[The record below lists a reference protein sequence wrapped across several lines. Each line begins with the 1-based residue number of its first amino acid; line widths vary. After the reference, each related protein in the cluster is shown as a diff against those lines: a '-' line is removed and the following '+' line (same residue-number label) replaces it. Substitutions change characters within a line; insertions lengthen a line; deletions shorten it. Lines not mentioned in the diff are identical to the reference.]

1 MTAAAPVPPAILIVA
16 GGTGGHVYPAL
27 AVATHLRALGARV
40 SWLGTP
46 RGLESRVVPTAGF
59 PFFPIAVTGLR
70 GKGLA
75 TLATAPLGV
84 LRALA
89 QSVGILR
96 RVRPDAVLG
105 MGGFAAGP
113 GGLAAWLLRRPL
125 LIHEQ
130 NAVPGLTN
138 RLLAPLA
145 RVVME
150 AFPHSFGRRTG
161 AVLTGNPLRAEL
173 AAARPRPS
181 AHDPLRILV
190 VGGSLGARALN
201 EAVPAALARLAAT
214 RPLAIRHQ
222 SGPDHHAAAVTRY
235 REVGLEA
242 EVLPYLEDMAT
253 AYQWAD
259 LAVCRAG
266 AMTVAELAVSGLP
279 AVLVPFPHAVDDHQT
294 ANARYLS
301 DAGAALLLPQDELD
315 AATLA
320 ARLEALLAGDGELAR
335 MAAAARS
342 RAFPEATQR
351 VAERCLEAARG

>member
-1 MTAAAPVPPAILIVA
+1 MMASPVSSPAILIVA

-46 RGLESRVVPTAGF
+46 RGLEARVVPAAGF
-59 PFFPIAVTGLR
+59 PFFPIAVAGVR

-84 LRALA
+84 VRALF
-89 QSVGILR
+89 QSLGVLR

-130 NAVPGLTN
+130 NAIPGLTN

-145 RVVME
+145 RLVME
-150 AFPHSFGRRTG
+150 AFPRTFGPRTG

-173 AAARPRPS
+173 AAAGPRP
-181 AHDPLRILV
+181 APRDPLRILV

-201 EAVPAALARLAAT
+201 EAVPAALARLAAS
-214 RPLAIRHQ
+214 RALAIRHQ
-222 SGPDHHAAAVTRY
+222 SGPDHHAAAAARY
-235 REVGLEA
+235 GEVGLEA
-242 EVLPYLEDMAT
+242 EVMPYLEDMAA
-253 AYQWAD
+253 AYEWAD

-294 ANARYLS
+294 ANARYLT
-301 DAGAALLLPQDELD
+301 DAGAALLLPQGELD

-320 ARLEALLAGDGELAR
+320 ARLEALLAEDGGLAR

-342 RAFPEATQR
+342 RALPEATRR